1 MTTHNFEKFIPPAK
15 KVGVGT
21 KIRSL
26 NVGEIFATGRRAKR
40 TDRLPQVK
48 VILRR
53 MLATGKEYS
62 ISVDEFEIA
71 VRRDK

>member
-1 MTTHNFEKFIPPAK
+1 MTVRNFEKFIPPAK
-15 KVGVGT
+15 KAGVGT
-21 KIRSL
+21 KIRAL
-26 NVGEIFATGRRAKR
+26 AVGEIFSTGRRAKR
-40 TDRLPQVK
+40 TDRLPQIK

-62 ISVDEFEIA
+62 IYVDDFEIA